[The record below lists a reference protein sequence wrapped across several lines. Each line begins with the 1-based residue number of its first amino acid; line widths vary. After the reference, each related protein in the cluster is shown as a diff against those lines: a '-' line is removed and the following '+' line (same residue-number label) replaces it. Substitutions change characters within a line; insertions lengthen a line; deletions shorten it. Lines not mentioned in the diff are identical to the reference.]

1 MNKTH
6 DAEDEFDAEFDQMLQ
21 GSLEKTLR
29 AMKERDK
36 QTYDGVVGLPPRW
49 ISKWAMT
56 SFKSYRNR
64 LLDVR
69 GYTHEGLLTLIER
82 YRKEYYREEYIDGI
96 EASNFHY
103 PATYPSGQNVDPYC
117 FRDEIGFL
125 TWLKWCADQK
135 EKKGRRIIHGGFK
148 ETGEALN
155 AKHARSRESK
165 RFCIHMAKIIWDGQ
179 AKEKD
184 EKISRMGEM
193 VERLLKLIK
202 QGNYFLPQNKTTV
215 KEWLKEGEAEGELN
229 IPPEARKPGAPK
241 K

>member
-1 MNKTH
+1 MNETH
-6 DAEDEFDAEFDQMLQ
+6 DAEDVFDQTLQ
-21 GSLEKTLR
+21 KSLEQNYK

-36 QTYDGVVGLPPRW
+36 QTYDGVVGLPPPW
-49 ISKWAMT
+49 MPKWAVT

-96 EASNFHY
+96 EVSNFHY
-103 PATYPSGQNVDPYC
+103 PATYPNGQNVDPYC

-155 AKHARSRESK
+155 AKHARSREAK
-165 RFCIHMAKIIWDGQ
+165 EFCISIAKNIWDVQVKRG
-179 AKEKD
+179 D
-184 EKISRMGEM
+184 EEIDRMGEM
-193 VERLLKLIK
+193 VETLLEYLKKENHFLPKNKEIVRKWLIK
-202 QGNYFLPQNKTTV
+202 
-215 KEWLKEGEAEGELN
+215 GEAEGELN
-229 IPPEARKPGAPK
+229 IPPEARKSGRPK
-241 K
+241 KQP